1 MALIARTR
9 ARREMTALA
18 RLRRRI
24 QHLGPYQ
31 SLVLLIVP
39 VGLVE
44 PLKIV
49 ALFVAGKG
57 HWLSG
62 TAMIIGAYV
71 VSLFFVFIFARV
83 NSDDDQL
90 VRVFL
95 FQLFQIGN
103 HMEAVNAAIG
113 PEVQKHNLAFET
125 CE

>member
-1 MALIARTR
+1 MPLIARTR

-24 QHLGPYQ
+24 QQLGPYQ
-31 SLVLLIVP
+31 SLALLIVP

-44 PLKIV
+44 PLKLV

-71 VSLFFVFIFARV
+71 VSLFFVERLFRV
-83 NSDDDQL
+83 
-90 VRVFL
+90 
-95 FQLFQIGN
+95 IK
-103 HMEAVNAAIG
+103 
-113 PEVQKHNLAFET
+113 P
-125 CE
+125 CC